1 MIYSQSVKEETEQLH
16 KIADGSITGDE
27 AIAILSSIFPTDS
40 LNWTQVDVEDFL
52 AGVYRLPPLSIDR
65 VMMAFPDSYTFPDY
79 EWFLHRN

>member
-1 MIYSQSVKEETEQLH
+1 MIFSQSGKEETEQLH

-27 AIAILSSIFPTDS
+27 AIAIRSSIFPTDS

-65 VMMAFPDSYTFPDY
+65 VMMACPEKYPFPDD
-79 EWFLHRN
+79 E

>member
-1 MIYSQSVKEETEQLH
+1 MIFSQSGKEETEQLH
-16 KIADGSITGDE
+16 KIDDGSITGDE

-65 VMMAFPDSYTFPDY
+65 VMMAFPDNYTFPDY
-79 EWFLHRN
+79 E